1 HPVPRSLPGIRPG
14 MATGFFHRR
23 AGPNGLGKT
32 AAATPERLSW
42 ACYARKTENRK
53 PKTENRKLYTA
64 NSICLFSVTA
74 LNIPSV
80 FIRLEAAVWERAMPA
95 NARQRRANEHQRR
108 IGGFNNP
115 NRDKNVTPTN
125 PAQPLRFYP
134 AHSLQPAVEKI
145 R

>member
-1 HPVPRSLPGIRPG
+1 DAIGCGRL
-14 MATGFFHRR
+14 R
-23 AGPNGLGKT
+23 AGTNGLGKT
-32 AAATPERLSW
+32 AAATPERLCW
-42 ACYARKTENRK
+42 ACYARKTENRQ
-53 PKTENRKLYTA
+53 LYTA
-64 NSICLFSVTA
+64 NSICVFSVTA

-80 FIRLEAAVWERAMPA
+80 FIRLEAAVWERARPA